1 MVDLS
6 RLGKKSFVSQS
17 ALSQVLA
24 DLRNAEELP
33 SACSRQSIKRA
44 RVAAIGDLTPF
55 GSVVKEWSV
64 ETKTGGQKN
73 VTYVCPAAMLHF
85 TAQKCPGWSA
95 ALKQLLSQKTSTPAS
110 PYRLILYA
118 DEISP
123 GNVLKADNRR
133 KVFAIYWAIELGGS
147 LLSAEPSWFILT
159 CLRSSIVRKEVAD
172 GFAQLAKLAFLSFV
186 EPGMD
191 FRSGLQ
197 LDFHCGGT
205 GFLSAVPTIL
215 VSDEGAIRDCFA
227 SKGASGSLMCI
238 LCRTTVSKA
247 STLARSSDS
256 VIEHTELDVR
266 KFVLH
271 SDATLRD
278 NHRHLAAQSA
288 VLNKSQ
294 FSSLQ
299 QRLGINYCPR
309 GLLALDTVQA
319 CGFSVTEG
327 LCYDWMHCYMVSG
340 LFHLEV
346 TLLLGALAG
355 AGIRQ
360 EEVHQYVSTFVWP
373 SWIGGRAVDAT
384 KVLEKKVDLS
394 KDKFKSSASEGLSLY
409 PVLLE
414 FLRCLDPRRVTEK
427 VAAARKVFQ
436 HLCGVMDLLLLAA
449 NAGRVAPCSLQNAI
463 TLHFMEFTQVYG
475 KDFLPPKA
483 HFAMHLPWSLEKHGF
498 LPSCF
503 VQERRH
509 KELKRYANQTAT
521 GVPGVERSVLE
532 EVTLSHTMDLEQY
545 NGHGELDLVKG
556 KEASGELHAAFCK
569 AHQLLVAPGLTV
581 GRSVTFGLGK
591 RSVAVGDV
599 VEIMDGTSLGRICQ
613 VKCFVKFEATMFS
626 LVSVWDDV
634 DVKSSSC
641 RPMENQVW

>member
-1 MVDLS
+1 M
-6 RLGKKSFVSQS
+6 
-17 ALSQVLA
+17 
-24 DLRNAEELP
+24 
-33 SACSRQSIKRA
+33 
-44 RVAAIGDLTPF
+44 
-55 GSVVKEWSV
+55 
-64 ETKTGGQKN
+64 
-73 VTYVCPAAMLHF
+73 
-85 TAQKCPGWSA
+85 
-95 ALKQLLSQKTSTPAS
+95 
-110 PYRLILYA
+110 
-118 DEISP
+118 
-123 GNVLKADNRR
+123 
-133 KVFAIYWAIELGGS
+133 
-147 LLSAEPSWFILT
+147 
-159 CLRSSIVRKEVAD
+159 
-172 GFAQLAKLAFLSFV
+172 
-186 EPGMD
+186 
-191 FRSGLQ
+191 
-197 LDFHCGGT
+197 
-205 GFLSAVPTIL
+205 
-215 VSDEGAIRDCFA
+215 
-227 SKGASGSLMCI
+227 
-238 LCRTTVSKA
+238 
-247 STLARSSDS
+247 
-256 VIEHTELDVR
+256 
-266 KFVLH
+266 
-271 SDATLRD
+271 
-278 NHRHLAAQSA
+278 
-288 VLNKSQ
+288 
-294 FSSLQ
+294 
-299 QRLGINYCPR
+299 
-309 GLLALDTVQA
+309 
-319 CGFSVTEG
+319 
-327 LCYDWMHCYMVSG
+327 
-340 LFHLEV
+340 

-463 TLHFMEFTQVYG
+463 ALHFMEFTQVYG

-556 KEASGELHAAFCK
+556 KEVSGELHAAFCK

-641 RPMENQVW
+641 RPMENQVWVEASRIACCCIHRATPEGLCTVIPIRR